1 MPSSPMTK
9 TIALKCRAPK
19 NKTPINHSPIAT
31 PPKSIKTKDAPSSKP
46 LARLLPWHASNSVA
60 MATIC
65 ANGNATRANSSTSS
79 KMPATISM
87 ARSLSRPPNS
97 SINADKLLPK
107 RATSSSIRLSLAPNA
122 HSAFQTHL
130 CGTTISTSI
139 SSAFIAITT
148 PSSPRNSAISLRKAS
163 PIQKSSR
170 NYATMLVSKIRA
182 IASNLL
188 LAPMALKNSN
198 QLSAHSIPPSETI
211 HSHNPYYLR
220 PPLRAD
226 YVQTAARHACR
237 PCQKRRPP
245 RVQAMSKTPP
255 APACGSCQ
263 PNGLLVNCSRFS

>member
-1 MPSSPMTK
+1 
-9 TIALKCRAPK
+9 
-19 NKTPINHSPIAT
+19 
-31 PPKSIKTKDAPSSKP
+31 
-46 LARLLPWHASNSVA
+46 

-65 ANGNATRANSSTSS
+65 ANGNDTRANSSTSS

-148 PSSPRNSAISLRKAS
+148 PSSPRNSAISLRKSS

-220 PPLRAD
+220 PPRVQVMSKPPPAAACGPCPNRCPPLRAD
-226 YVQTAARHACR
+226 YVQTAACHACR
-237 PCQKRRPP
+237 PCPNRRPP